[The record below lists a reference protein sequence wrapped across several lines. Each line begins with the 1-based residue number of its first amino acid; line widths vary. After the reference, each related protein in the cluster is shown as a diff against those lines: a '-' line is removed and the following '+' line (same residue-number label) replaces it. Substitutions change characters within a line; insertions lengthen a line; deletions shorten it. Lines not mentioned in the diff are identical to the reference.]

1 MRVVKAAIQI
11 LGEVFTV
18 EPPGRHLD
26 IITAYAENIGGTRRR
41 YPMRSAVEGFV
52 TSDGQFVTREE
63 AAKIAFE
70 SKQIRVGKVRLRSE
84 DLW

>member
-1 MRVVKAAIQI
+1 MRIVKAAIQI
-11 LGEVFTV
+11 RGEVFSV

-26 IITAYAENIGGTRRR
+26 IILAYAENAGGTRRS

-52 TSDGQFVTREE
+52 TGDVQFVTREE

-70 SKQIRVGKVRLRSE
+70 AGQIRVAKVRLRSE